1 MFFFIC
7 LFFSQLKFISEYTVC
22 KQIGLFQCLATG
34 QNQIFTNICQI
45 QSRNCILRASAQ
57 SLKPVLWSFSL
68 GFGKVIRSVTA
79 LGIIK
84 QRFLLNR
91 GKGCKMEKGM
101 HRTQG
106 EKRPLRSFAGM
117 SPKLMLP
124 GIFTLKIY
132 HLQLDHQL

>member
-1 MFFFIC
+1 M
-7 LFFSQLKFISEYTVC
+7 LFLTC
-22 KQIGLFQCLATG
+22 HLFQPAQVHFRMHYAYATV

-45 QSRNCILRASAQ
+45 QTRNCFLRASTQ

-68 GFGKVIRSVTA
+68 GFGKLIRLVTA
-79 LGIIK
+79 SGIIK
-84 QRFLLNR
+84 QSFLLKR
-91 GKGCKMEKGM
+91 RKGFKKEKHM